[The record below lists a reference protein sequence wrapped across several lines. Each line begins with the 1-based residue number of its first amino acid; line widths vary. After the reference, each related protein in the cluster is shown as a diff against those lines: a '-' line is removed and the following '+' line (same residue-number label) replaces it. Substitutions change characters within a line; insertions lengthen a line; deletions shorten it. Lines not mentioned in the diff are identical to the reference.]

1 MNRIFFIISIVI
13 YVLNIIVTNL
23 FEINTHNTLWSGIFF
38 IILLISLL
46 IGCVTNSLIYKEK
59 NSPLR
64 FLFYYFSFMCS
75 FGILLIAIITSFIL
89 KNVKECIII
98 LIIYVAL
105 GIVSILGALICKK
118 IKSNKKGYFVYFSI
132 LFILS
137 CVIHAILTLA
147 LVI

>member
-1 MNRIFFIISIVI
+1 
-13 YVLNIIVTNL
+13 
-23 FEINTHNTLWSGIFF
+23 
-38 IILLISLL
+38 
-46 IGCVTNSLIYKEK
+46 
-59 NSPLR
+59 
-64 FLFYYFSFMCS
+64 MCS

-98 LIIYVAL
+98 IIIYVAL
-105 GIVSILGALICKK
+105 SIVSILGALICKK

-137 CVIHAILTLA
+137 CVIHAILTLV